1 MKKKLLITGL
11 TFALTAS
18 LTAAVAFADISEG
31 ESKTVVYE
39 YALLGDTYEVENGLV
54 SARKPDGA
62 TISASEKRVF
72 LDWAQGSYIFEYK
85 NKTVNLK
92 VYEAAPED
100 EITYSGEMP
109 AETVAGVGAA
119 FPAATV
125 KSGIV
130 RTDGAPEIGF
140 YEVSA
145 TFSHKGEDVYSV
157 KNAGEE
163 FYFTPAE
170 GGIYEFNYIYK
181 DVFGRTR
188 GKSFLTSA
196 REEKIVVYNGKTEF
210 SVGERLSLSS
220 AYGFYKGESFAVTGK
235 AVAPTGETKNFND
248 YLIFSEKGKYEI
260 TLSSEIAGEKVEK
273 TFTAEV
279 GANLSSFVT
288 NKSGF
293 SDSSEFTNHENVK
306 NAPEKGLY
314 LDCTAAESSFDYNGV
329 IDLKKL
335 GKAVPVISFTTNNAY
350 GGNISVVEVTLTDVY
365 DAKKAVTVRFTKN
378 SDMTAT
384 SLGYDN
390 TLVRASFGSVSTAF
404 NNYYPLKTDAV
415 AWDTTFYGFWRSEA
429 HVNPDKKYSPAQ
441 NLYTMNFSFDY
452 EKNEIYS
459 YGNFSRIG
467 RPDGNESGVKQ
478 WKIAELSSPSLPVAF
493 EGFTTGEVYLSFKVT
508 SGRGDIVIDTLG
520 GINYGSVSA
529 RDYATDTDVLIKN
542 FDGSIPAIVG
552 KNYTVPNAES
562 KFISNFT
569 RKMIFGGEETILTGD
584 CFVPEKEGSYTLV
597 YSGVN
602 PFGVVAEKRVMFEC
616 LKSAIPIEI
625 TYDDGEAARYG
636 EAYEIKNPTI
646 SGGHGKV
653 IYEIFANGESVSAFE
668 KIIVSGDETEIKVV
682 ARDELGNAAEKIFKI
697 ATEGD
702 AVSFTV
708 DFPRTA
714 IRGEGFVFP
723 QATVKYLATG
733 EILPY
738 EIFVSGVK
746 AEDGFVM
753 PNAKFVTV
761 EYRTEKGS
769 KEFVLNLKSAE
780 VRTGGDAFIF
790 EGEASTTDEGTRVK
804 VTKDSPVISLPYKL
818 SPNGLYFEFIVLTE
832 KLDFD
837 AVSFKITGEN
847 GVSVKLTVADI
858 QKDFAKLLVNGE
870 DAAVRIEKRKQTF
883 SSSASEGF
891 AGKDYY
897 AFSVL
902 YEDFYKA
909 TLSGSAI
916 QKYIEKDERGVKF
929 SGFNCGVY
937 ADIIL
942 ENVSESGAEIIITK
956 ISNQLFYSSSFDYG
970 DVVGPALFSKK
981 FRLGNAN
988 VGKNYELDVSELSAF
1003 DVITGKAF
1011 VTVTLTSPSG
1021 VKIYEN
1027 TATTTAPEIVLTE
1040 IGVYLLRITAKDGG
1054 NVVTNANYRFSVE
1067 DGSAPELIV
1076 SEELAKTAKIGDKIK
1091 LPAASCTD
1099 ETAAKVKVFVTRPDG
1114 KVDIIEGGA
1123 NFAATEY
1130 EIKRAGTYRIAYL
1143 AEDEYGNVSVKTFIV
1158 TAEEK

>member
-1 MKKKLLITGL
+1 MKKKLFITGL

-18 LTAAVAFADISEG
+18 FTAAVAFANIYEG
-31 ESKTVVYE
+31 ESKPVVYE
-39 YALLGDTYEVENGLV
+39 YALLGDTYETENGLV
-54 SARKPDGA
+54 SAKKPDGT
-62 TISASEKRVF
+62 TISAREKSIF

-109 AETVAGVGAA
+109 AETVAGVRAF

-145 TFSHKGEDVYSV
+145 TFSHKGEDVYTV

-170 GGIYEFNYIYK
+170 GGIYELNYIYK

-188 GKSFLTSA
+188 SKSFLTNA

-220 AYGFYKGESFAVTGK
+220 AYGFYKGENYAATGK
-235 AVAPTGETKNFND
+235 AVAPSGETKTFND
-248 YLIFSEKGKYEI
+248 YLIFSEKGKYQI
-260 TLSSEIAGEKVEK
+260 TLSSEIAGETAEN
-273 TFTAEV
+273 TFTAEI
-279 GANLSSFVT
+279 GASLSSFVT

-293 SDSSEFTNHENVK
+293 SDSSEFINHENVK

-365 DAKKAVTVRFTKN
+365 DAKKAVTVRFTRN
-378 SDMTAT
+378 SDVTAT

-415 AWDTTFYGFWRSEA
+415 AWDTTFYGFWRSAA
-429 HVNPDKKYSPAQ
+429 HVNPDKMYSPAQ
-441 NLYTMNFSFDY
+441 NLYTMSFSFDY
-452 EKNEIYS
+452 ETNEIYS

-493 EGFTTGEVYLSFKVT
+493 EGFTTGEVYLSFKVS

-552 KNYTVPNAES
+552 KNYPVPNAES
-562 KFISNFT
+562 KFISSFT
-569 RKMIFGGEETILTGD
+569 RKVIFGGEETVLTGD
-584 CFVPEKEGSYTLV
+584 YFVPEKEGKYTLV

-602 PFGVVAEKRVMFEC
+602 PFGVAAEKRVEFEC

-625 TYDDGEAARYG
+625 TYGEEAARYG
-636 EAYEIKNPTI
+636 EAYEIKTPVI

-653 IYEIFANGESVSAFE
+653 VYEIFANGESVSALE
-668 KIIVSGDETEIKVV
+668 KIIVSGEETEIKIV
-682 ARDELGNAAEKIFKI
+682 ASDELGNTAEKIFKI

-702 AVSFTV
+702 AVLFMV

-714 IRGEGFVFP
+714 IRGERFVFP

-733 EILPY
+733 EILSY
-738 EIFVSGVK
+738 EIFVNGVK

-753 PNAKFVTV
+753 PDTNSATV
-761 EYRTEKGS
+761 EYRTAKGS
-769 KEFVLNLKSAE
+769 KEFVLYLKSAE
-780 VRTGGDAFIF
+780 VKTGGDALIF

-818 SPNGLYFEFIVLTE
+818 SPNGLYFEFIVLAE

-837 AVSFKITGEN
+837 AVSFKITGGN

-883 SSSASEGF
+883 SSSASERF

-942 ENVSESGAEIIITK
+942 ENVSESGAEIVITK

-970 DVVGPALFSKK
+970 DIVGPALLSKK

-1003 DVITGKAF
+1003 DVITGKAS

-1021 VKIYEN
+1021 VKICEN

-1099 ETAAKVKVFVTRPDG
+1099 ETAAKVKVVVTRPDG

-1123 NFAATEY
+1123 NFEVTEY
-1130 EIKRAGTYRIAYL
+1130 EIKRAGTYRITYL
-1143 AEDEYGNVSVKTFIV
+1143 AEDEYGNVSVKNFIV

>member
-1 MKKKLLITGL
+1 MKKKLFITGL
-11 TFALTAS
+11 AFALTAS
-18 LTAAVAFADISEG
+18 FTAAVAFANISEG
-31 ESKTVVYE
+31 ESKPVVYE
-39 YALLGDTYEVENGLV
+39 YALLGDTYETENGLV
-54 SARKPDGA
+54 SAKKPDGT
-62 TISASEKRVF
+62 TISAREKSIF

-109 AETVAGVGAA
+109 AETVAGVRAF

-145 TFSHKGEDVYSV
+145 TFSHKGEDVYTV

-170 GGIYEFNYIYK
+170 GGIYELNYIYK

-188 GKSFLTSA
+188 SKSFLTNA

-220 AYGFYKGESFAVTGK
+220 AYGFYKGENYAATGK
-235 AVAPTGETKNFND
+235 AVAPSGETKTFND
-248 YLIFSEKGKYEI
+248 YLIFSEKGKYQI
-260 TLSSEIAGEKVEK
+260 TLSSEIAGETAEN
-273 TFTAEV
+273 TFTAEI
-279 GANLSSFVT
+279 GASLSSFVT

-293 SDSSEFTNHENVK
+293 SDSSEFINHENVK

-335 GKAVPVISFTTNNAY
+335 GKTVPVISFTTNNAY

-365 DAKKAVTVRFTKN
+365 DAKKAVTVRFTRN
-378 SDMTAT
+378 SDVTAT

-415 AWDTTFYGFWRSEA
+415 AWDTTFYGFWRSAA

-452 EKNEIYS
+452 ETNEIYS

-493 EGFTTGEVYLSFKVT
+493 EGFTTGEVYLSFKVS

-552 KNYTVPNAES
+552 KNYPVPNAES
-562 KFISNFT
+562 KFISSFT
-569 RKMIFGGEETILTGD
+569 RKVIFGGEETVLTGD
-584 CFVPEKEGSYTLV
+584 YFVPEKEGKYTLV

-602 PFGVVAEKRVMFEC
+602 PFGVAAEKRVEFEC

-625 TYDDGEAARYG
+625 TYGEEAARYG
-636 EAYEIKNPTI
+636 EAYEIKTPVI

-653 IYEIFANGESVSAFE
+653 VYEIFANGESVSALE
-668 KIIVSGDETEIKVV
+668 KIIVSGEETEIKIV
-682 ARDELGNAAEKIFKI
+682 ASDELGNTAEKIFKI

-702 AVSFTV
+702 AVLFMV

-714 IRGEGFVFP
+714 IRGERFVFP

-733 EILPY
+733 EILSY
-738 EIFVSGVK
+738 EIFVNGVK

-753 PNAKFVTV
+753 PDTNSATV
-761 EYRTEKGS
+761 EYRTAKGS
-769 KEFVLNLKSAE
+769 KEFVLYLKSAE
-780 VRTGGDAFIF
+780 VKTGGDALIF

-818 SPNGLYFEFIVLTE
+818 SPNGLYFEFIVLAE

-837 AVSFKITGEN
+837 AVSFKITGGN

-883 SSSASEGF
+883 SSSASERF

-942 ENVSESGAEIIITK
+942 ENVSESGAEIVITK

-970 DVVGPALFSKK
+970 DIVGPALLSKK

-1003 DVITGKAF
+1003 DVITGKAS

-1021 VKIYEN
+1021 VKICEN

-1099 ETAAKVKVFVTRPDG
+1099 ETAAKVKVVVTRPDG

-1123 NFAATEY
+1123 NFEVTEY
-1130 EIKRAGTYRIAYL
+1130 EIKRAGTYRITYL
-1143 AEDEYGNVSVKTFIV
+1143 AEDEYGNVSVKNFIV

>member
-1 MKKKLLITGL
+1 MKKKLFMAGL
-11 TFALTAS
+11 TLALTAS
-18 LTAAVAFADISEG
+18 LTAAVVFADISEE

-39 YALLGDTYEVENGLV
+39 YALLGDTYEAENGLI
-54 SARKPDGA
+54 SAKKPDGTA
-62 TISASEKRVF
+62 ISVSEKSVF

-109 AETVAGVGAA
+109 AETVAGVKAA

-145 TFSHKGEDVYSV
+145 VFSHKGEDVYTV

-170 GGIYEFNYIYK
+170 GGIYELNYIYK

-210 SVGERLSLSS
+210 SVGERLSLSA
-220 AYGFYKGESFAVTGK
+220 AYGYYKGESFAATGK
-235 AVAPTGETKNFND
+235 AVAPSGETKSFND

-273 TFTAEV
+273 SFTAEV
-279 GANLSSFVT
+279 GASLSSFVT

-293 SDSSEFTNHENVK
+293 SDSSEFINHANVK

-335 GKAVPVISFTTNNAY
+335 GKTVPVISFTTNNAY

-365 DAKKAVTVRFTKN
+365 DAKKAVTVRFAKN

-441 NLYTMNFSFDY
+441 ATYTMNFSFDY
-452 EKNEIYS
+452 ETNEIYS

-520 GINYGSVSA
+520 GINYGSVTA

-552 KNYTVPNAES
+552 KNYPVPNAES

-569 RKMIFGGEETILTGD
+569 RKVVFGGEETILTGD
-584 CFVPEKEGSYTLV
+584 YFVPEKEGRYTLV

-602 PFGVVAEKRVMFEC
+602 PFGVAIEKRVEFEC

-636 EAYEIKNPTI
+636 EAYEIKAPTI

-653 IYEIFANGESVSAFE
+653 VYEIFANGESVSALD
-668 KIIVSGDETEIKVV
+668 KIIVSGDETEIKIV
-682 ARDELGNAAEKIFKI
+682 ARDELGNTAEKIFKI

-714 IRGEGFVFP
+714 IRGESFEFP
-723 QATVKYLATG
+723 KATVKYLATG

-738 EIFVSGVK
+738 EIFVNGVK

-753 PNAKFVTV
+753 PDAKSVTV
-761 EYRTEKGS
+761 EYRTAKGN

-818 SPNGLYFEFIVLTE
+818 SPNGLYFEFIVLAE
-832 KLDFD
+832 KLDFG

-858 QKDFAKLLVNGE
+858 EKDSAKLLVNGE

-883 SSSASEGF
+883 SSSASEEF

-942 ENVSESGAEIIITK
+942 ENVSAGGAEIVITK

-970 DVVGPALFSKK
+970 DVVGPALFSKN

-988 VGKNYELDVSELSAF
+988 VGKNYKLDVSGLSAF
-1003 DVITGKAF
+1003 DVITGKAS

-1027 TATTTAPEIVLTE
+1027 TAAATAPETVLTE
-1040 IGVYLLRITAKDGG
+1040 IGVYLLKITAKDGG

-1067 DGSAPELIV
+1067 DGSAPEIIV
-1076 SEELAKTAKIGDKIK
+1076 SEELAKTAKVGDKIK

-1099 ETAAKVKVFVTRPDG
+1099 ETAATVRVFVTRPDG
-1114 KVDIIEGGA
+1114 KVEIIEGGA
-1123 NFAATEY
+1123 SFAATEY
-1130 EIKRAGTYRIAYL
+1130 EIKRAGTYRITYV
-1143 AEDEYGNVSVKTFIV
+1143 AEDEYGNVSAKIFIV

>member
-1 MKKKLLITGL
+1 MKKKLFITGL

-18 LTAAVAFADISEG
+18 LTAAVTFANISEG
-31 ESKTVVYE
+31 ESKPVVYE
-39 YALLGDTYEVENGLV
+39 YALLGDTYETENGLV
-54 SARKPDGA
+54 SAKKPDGT
-62 TISASEKRVF
+62 TISAREKSIF

-109 AETVAGVGAA
+109 AETVAGVRAF

-170 GGIYEFNYIYK
+170 GGIYELNYIYK

-188 GKSFLTSA
+188 SKSFLTNA

-220 AYGFYKGESFAVTGK
+220 AYGFYKGENYVATGK
-235 AVAPTGETKNFND
+235 AVAPSGETKTFND
-248 YLIFSEKGKYEI
+248 YLIFSEKGKYQI
-260 TLSSEIAGEKVEK
+260 TLSSEIAGETAEN

-279 GANLSSFVT
+279 GASLSSFVT

-293 SDSSEFTNHENVK
+293 SDPSEFINHENVK

-365 DAKKAVTVRFTKN
+365 DAKKAVTVRFTRN
-378 SDMTAT
+378 SDVTAT

-415 AWDTTFYGFWRSEA
+415 AWDTTFYGFWRSAA

-452 EKNEIYS
+452 ETNEIYS

-493 EGFTTGEVYLSFKVT
+493 EGFTTGEVYLSFKVS

-552 KNYTVPNAES
+552 KNYPVPNAES
-562 KFISNFT
+562 KFISSFT
-569 RKMIFGGEETILTGD
+569 RKVIFGGEETVLTGD
-584 CFVPEKEGSYTLV
+584 YFVPEKEGKYTLV

-602 PFGVVAEKRVMFEC
+602 PFGVAAEKRVEFEC

-625 TYDDGEAARYG
+625 IYDEEAARYG
-636 EAYEIKNPTI
+636 EAYEIKTPVI

-653 IYEIFANGESVSAFE
+653 VYEIFANGESVSALE
-668 KIIVSGDETEIKVV
+668 KIIVSGEETEIKIV
-682 ARDELGNAAEKIFKI
+682 ASDELGNTAEKIFKI

-702 AVSFTV
+702 AVLFMV

-714 IRGEGFVFP
+714 IRGERFVFP

-733 EILPY
+733 EILSY

-753 PNAKFVTV
+753 PDTNSATV

-780 VRTGGDAFIF
+780 VKTGGDALIF

-818 SPNGLYFEFIVLTE
+818 SPNGLYFEFIVLAD

-837 AVSFKITGEN
+837 AVSFKITGGN

-858 QKDFAKLLVNGE
+858 QKDYANFLVNGE

-942 ENVSESGAEIIITK
+942 ENVSESGAEIVITK

-970 DVVGPALFSKK
+970 DIVGPALFSKK

-1003 DVITGKAF
+1003 DVITGKAS

-1076 SEELAKTAKIGDKIK
+1076 SEELAKTAKVGDKIK
-1091 LPAASCTD
+1091 LPAASCMD
-1099 ETAAKVKVFVTRPDG
+1099 ETAAKVKVVVTRPDG

-1123 NFAATEY
+1123 NFEVTEY
-1130 EIKRAGTYRIAYL
+1130 EIKRAGTYRITYL
-1143 AEDEYGNVSVKTFIV
+1143 AEDEYGNVSVKNFIV

>member
-1 MKKKLLITGL
+1 MKKKLFITGL

-18 LTAAVAFADISEG
+18 FTAAVAFANISEG
-31 ESKTVVYE
+31 ESKPVVYE
-39 YALLGDTYEVENGLV
+39 YALLGDTYETENGLV
-54 SARKPDGA
+54 SAKKPDGT
-62 TISASEKRVF
+62 TISAREKSIF

-109 AETVAGVGAA
+109 AETVAGVRAF

-145 TFSHKGEDVYSV
+145 TLSHKGEDVYTV

-163 FYFTPAE
+163 FYFTPAK
-170 GGIYEFNYIYK
+170 GGIYELNYIYK

-188 GKSFLTSA
+188 SKSFLTNA

-220 AYGFYKGESFAVTGK
+220 AYGFYKGENYSATGK
-235 AVAPTGETKNFND
+235 AVAPSGETKTFND
-248 YLIFSEKGKYEI
+248 YLIFSEKGEYQI
-260 TLSSEIAGEKVEK
+260 TLSSEIAGETAEK

-279 GANLSSFVT
+279 GASLSSFVT

-293 SDSSEFTNHENVK
+293 SDSSEFINHENVK

-335 GKAVPVISFTTNNAY
+335 GKTVPVISFTTNNAY

-365 DAKKAVTVRFTKN
+365 DAKKAVTVRFTRN
-378 SDMTAT
+378 SDVTAT

-415 AWDTTFYGFWRSEA
+415 AWDTTFYGFWRSA
-429 HVNPDKKYSPAQ
+429 VHVNPDKKYSPAQ

-452 EKNEIYS
+452 ETNEIYS

-493 EGFTTGEVYLSFKVT
+493 EGFTTGEVYLSFKVS

-552 KNYTVPNAES
+552 KNYPVPNAES
-562 KFISNFT
+562 KFISSFT
-569 RKMIFGGEETILTGD
+569 RKVIFGGKETVLTGD
-584 CFVPEKEGSYTLV
+584 YFVPEKEGKYTLV

-602 PFGVVAEKRVMFEC
+602 PFGVAAEKRVEFEC

-625 TYDDGEAARYG
+625 TYDEEAARYG
-636 EAYEIKNPTI
+636 EAYEIKTPVI

-653 IYEIFANGESVSAFE
+653 VYEIFANGESVSALE
-668 KIIVSGDETEIKVV
+668 KIIVSGEETEIKIV
-682 ARDELGNAAEKIFKI
+682 ASDELGNTAEKIFKI

-702 AVSFTV
+702 AVLFMV

-733 EILPY
+733 EILSY
-738 EIFVSGVK
+738 EIFVNGVK

-753 PNAKFVTV
+753 PDTNSATV

-769 KEFVLNLKSAE
+769 KEFVLYLKSAE
-780 VRTGGDAFIF
+780 VKTGGDALIF

-818 SPNGLYFEFIVLTE
+818 SPNGLYFEFIVLAE
-832 KLDFD
+832 KLDFG

-883 SSSASEGF
+883 SSSASERF

-942 ENVSESGAEIIITK
+942 ENVSESGAEIVITK

-1003 DVITGKAF
+1003 DVITGKAS
-1011 VTVTLTSPSG
+1011 VTVTLTAPSG

-1076 SEELAKTAKIGDKIK
+1076 SEELAKTAKVRDKIK

-1099 ETAAKVKVFVTRPDG
+1099 ETAAKVKVVVTRPDG

-1123 NFAATEY
+1123 NFEVTEY
-1130 EIKRAGTYRIAYL
+1130 EIKRAGTYRITYL
-1143 AEDEYGNVSVKTFIV
+1143 AEDEYGNVSVKNFIV

>member
-1 MKKKLLITGL
+1 MKKKLFITGL

-18 LTAAVAFADISEG
+18 FTAAVAFANISEG
-31 ESKTVVYE
+31 ESKPVVYE
-39 YALLGDTYEVENGLV
+39 YALLGDTYETENGLV
-54 SARKPDGA
+54 SAKKPDGT
-62 TISASEKRVF
+62 TIAAREKSVF

-109 AETVAGVGAA
+109 AETVAGVRAF

-145 TFSHKGEDVYSV
+145 TFSHKGEDVYTV

-170 GGIYEFNYIYK
+170 GGIYELNYIYK

-188 GKSFLTSA
+188 SKSFLTNA

-220 AYGFYKGESFAVTGK
+220 AYGFYKGENYAATGK
-235 AVAPTGETKNFND
+235 AVAPSGETKTFND
-248 YLIFSEKGKYEI
+248 YLIFSEKGKYQI
-260 TLSSEIAGEKVEK
+260 TLSSEIAGETAEN
-273 TFTAEV
+273 TFTAEI
-279 GANLSSFVT
+279 GASLSSFVT

-293 SDSSEFTNHENVK
+293 SDSSEFINHENVK

-335 GKAVPVISFTTNNAY
+335 GKTVPVISFTTNNAY

-365 DAKKAVTVRFTKN
+365 DAKKAVTVRFTRN
-378 SDMTAT
+378 SDVTAT

-415 AWDTTFYGFWRSEA
+415 AWDTTFYGFWRSAA

-452 EKNEIYS
+452 ETNEIYS

-493 EGFTTGEVYLSFKVT
+493 EGFTTGEVYLSFKVS

-552 KNYTVPNAES
+552 KNYPVPNAES
-562 KFISNFT
+562 KFISSFT
-569 RKMIFGGEETILTGD
+569 RKVIFGGEETVLTGD
-584 CFVPEKEGSYTLV
+584 YFVPEKEGKYTLV

-602 PFGVVAEKRVMFEC
+602 PFGVAAEKRVEFEC

-625 TYDDGEAARYG
+625 TYDEEAARYG
-636 EAYEIKNPTI
+636 EAYEIKTPVI

-653 IYEIFANGESVSAFE
+653 VYEIFANGESVSALE
-668 KIIVSGDETEIKVV
+668 KTIVSGEETEIKIV
-682 ARDELGNAAEKIFKI
+682 ASDELGNTAEKIFKI

-702 AVSFTV
+702 AVLFMV

-738 EIFVSGVK
+738 EIFVNGVK

-753 PNAKFVTV
+753 PDTNSATV
-761 EYRTEKGS
+761 EYRTAKGC
-769 KEFVLNLKSAE
+769 KEFVLYLKSAE
-780 VRTGGDAFIF
+780 VKTGGDALIL

-804 VTKDSPVISLPYKL
+804 VTKNSPVISLPYKL
-818 SPNGLYFEFIVLTE
+818 SPNGLYFEFIVLAE
-832 KLDFD
+832 KLDFG
-837 AVSFKITGEN
+837 AVSFKIAGEN

-883 SSSASEGF
+883 SSSASERF

-942 ENVSESGAEIIITK
+942 ENVSESGAEIVITK

-1003 DVITGKAF
+1003 DVITGKAS
-1011 VTVTLTSPSG
+1011 VTVTLTAPSG

-1040 IGVYLLRITAKDGG
+1040 IGVYLLRITAKDSG

-1076 SEELAKTAKIGDKIK
+1076 SEELAKTAKVGDKIK

-1099 ETAAKVKVFVTRPDG
+1099 ETAAKVRVVITRPDG

-1123 NFAATEY
+1123 NFEVTEY
-1130 EIKRAGTYRIAYL
+1130 EIKRAGTYRITYL
-1143 AEDEYGNVSVKTFIV
+1143 AEDEYGNVSVKNFIV

>member
-18 LTAAVAFADISEG
+18 LTAAVAFADISEK

-39 YALLGDTYEVENGLV
+39 YALLGDTYEAENGLI
-54 SARKPDGA
+54 SAKKPDGTA
-62 TISASEKRVF
+62 ISASEKRVF

-109 AETVAGVGAA
+109 AETVAGVREA

-145 TFSHKGEDVYSV
+145 TFSHKGEDVYAV

-170 GGIYEFNYIYK
+170 GGIYELNYIYK

-188 GKSFLTSA
+188 SKSFLTNA
-196 REEKIVVYNGKTEF
+196 REEKIVVYNGKAEF

-220 AYGFYKGESFAVTGK
+220 AYGYYKGESFAVTGK
-235 AVAPTGETKNFND
+235 AVAPSGETKTFND

-260 TLSSEIAGEKVEK
+260 TLSSEIAGETAENN
-273 TFTAEV
+273 FTAEV
-279 GANLSSFVT
+279 GASLSSFVT

-293 SDSSEFTNHENVK
+293 SDPSEFTNHENVK

-314 LDCTAAESSFDYNGV
+314 LDCTAAEAGFDYNGV

-335 GKAVPVISFTTNNAY
+335 GKTVPVISFTTNNAY

-365 DAKKAVTVRFTKN
+365 DAKKAVTVRFTRN
-378 SDMTAT
+378 SDVTAT

-441 NLYTMNFSFDY
+441 NLYTMNFSFDT
-452 EKNEIYS
+452 ETNEIYS

-520 GINYGSVSA
+520 GINYGSVTA
-529 RDYATDTDVLIKN
+529 RDYATDTDVLINN

-552 KNYTVPNAES
+552 KNYPVPNAES

-569 RKMIFGGEETILTGD
+569 RKVIFGGEETVLTGD
-584 CFVPEKEGSYTLV
+584 YFVPEKEGRYTLV

-602 PFGVVAEKRVMFEC
+602 PFGVAAEKRVEFEC

-636 EAYEIKNPTI
+636 EAYEIKTPTV

-653 IYEIFANGESVSAFE
+653 VYEIFANGESVSAFE

-714 IRGEGFVFP
+714 IRGESFVFP
-723 QATVKYLATG
+723 KAVVKYLATG

-746 AEDGFVM
+746 ADDGFVM
-753 PNAKFVTV
+753 PNAKSVTV
-761 EYRTEKGS
+761 EYRTAKGS

-780 VRTGGDAFIF
+780 VKTGGDALIF

-804 VTKDSPVISLPYKL
+804 VTKNSPVISLPYKL
-818 SPNGLYFEFIVLTE
+818 SPNGLYFEFIVLEE
-832 KLDFD
+832 KLDFG
-837 AVSFKITGEN
+837 AVSFKIAGEN

-858 QKDFAKLLVNGE
+858 EKDYAKLLVNGE

-909 TLSGSAI
+909 TLSGNAI

-942 ENVSESGAEIIITK
+942 ENVSESDAEIVITK

-970 DVVGPALFSKK
+970 DVVGPALFSKN

-988 VGKNYELDVSELSAF
+988 VGRNYELDVSELSAF
-1003 DVITGKAF
+1003 DVITGKAS
-1011 VTVTLTSPSG
+1011 VTVALTSPSG

-1027 TATTTAPEIVLTE
+1027 TAAATAPKTVLTE

-1067 DGSAPELIV
+1067 DGSAPEIIV

-1099 ETAAKVKVFVTRPDG
+1099 ETAATVKVVVTRPDG

-1123 NFAATEY
+1123 SFAATEY
-1130 EIKRAGTYRIAYL
+1130 EIKRAGTYRITYL

>member
-1 MKKKLLITGL
+1 MKKKLFITGL

-18 LTAAVAFADISEG
+18 FTAAVAFANISEG
-31 ESKTVVYE
+31 ESKPVVYE
-39 YALLGDTYEVENGLV
+39 YALLGDTYETENGLV
-54 SARKPDGA
+54 SAKKPDG
-62 TISASEKRVF
+62 TTLSAREKSIF

-109 AETVAGVGAA
+109 AETVAGVRAF

-145 TFSHKGEDVYSV
+145 TFSHKGEDVYTV

-170 GGIYEFNYIYK
+170 GGIYELNYIYK

-188 GKSFLTSA
+188 SKSFLTNA

-220 AYGFYKGESFAVTGK
+220 AYGFYKGENYAATGK
-235 AVAPTGETKNFND
+235 AVAPSGETKTFND
-248 YLIFSEKGKYEI
+248 YLIFSEKGKYQI
-260 TLSSEIAGEKVEK
+260 TLSSEIAGETAEN
-273 TFTAEV
+273 TFTAEI
-279 GANLSSFVT
+279 GASLSSFVT

-293 SDSSEFTNHENVK
+293 SDSSEFINHENVK

-335 GKAVPVISFTTNNAY
+335 GKTVPVISFTTNNAY

-365 DAKKAVTVRFTKN
+365 DAKKAVTVRFTRN
-378 SDMTAT
+378 SDVTAT

-415 AWDTTFYGFWRSEA
+415 AWDTTFYGFWRSAA

-452 EKNEIYS
+452 ETNEIYS

-493 EGFTTGEVYLSFKVT
+493 EGFTTGEVYLSFKVS

-542 FDGSIPAIVG
+542 FDGGIPAIVG
-552 KNYTVPNAES
+552 KNYPVPNAES
-562 KFISNFT
+562 KFISSFT
-569 RKMIFGGEETILTGD
+569 RKVIFGGEETVLTGD
-584 CFVPEKEGSYTLV
+584 YFVPEKEGKYTLV

-602 PFGVVAEKRVMFEC
+602 PFGVAAEKRVEFEC

-625 TYDDGEAARYG
+625 TYDEEAARYG
-636 EAYEIKNPTI
+636 EAYEIKTPVI

-653 IYEIFANGESVSAFE
+653 VYKIFANGESVSALE
-668 KIIVSGDETEIKVV
+668 KIIVSGEETEIKIV
-682 ARDELGNAAEKIFKI
+682 ASDELGNTAEKIFKI

-702 AVSFTV
+702 AVLFTV

-714 IRGEGFVFP
+714 IRGERFVFP

-733 EILPY
+733 EILSY

-753 PNAKFVTV
+753 PDTNSATV
-761 EYRTEKGS
+761 EYRTAKGS
-769 KEFVLNLKSAE
+769 KEFVLYLKSAE
-780 VRTGGDAFIF
+780 VKTGGDALIF

-804 VTKDSPVISLPYKL
+804 VTKNSPVISLPYKL
-818 SPNGLYFEFIVLTE
+818 SPNGLYFEFIVLVE
-832 KLDFD
+832 KLDFG

-858 QKDFAKLLVNGE
+858 QKDYANFLVNGE

-902 YEDFYKA
+902 YEDYYRA

-916 QKYIEKDERGVKF
+916 QKTIEKDERGVKF
-929 SGFNCGVY
+929 TGFNCGVY

-942 ENVSESGAEIIITK
+942 ENVSEGGAEIVITK

-970 DVVGPALFSKK
+970 DVVGPALFSKN

-1003 DVITGKAF
+1003 DVITGKAS
-1011 VTVTLTSPSG
+1011 VTVTLTAPSG

-1040 IGVYLLRITAKDGG
+1040 IGVYLLRITAKDSG
-1054 NVVTNANYRFSVE
+1054 NVVTNANCRFSVE

-1076 SEELAKTAKIGDKIK
+1076 SEELVKTAKVGDKIK

-1099 ETAAKVKVFVTRPDG
+1099 ETAATVRVFVTRPDG

-1123 NFAATEY
+1123 NSEVTEY
-1130 EIKRAGTYRIAYL
+1130 EIKRAGTYRITYV

>member
-1 MKKKLLITGL
+1 MKKKLFITGL

-18 LTAAVAFADISEG
+18 LTAAVAFANISEG
-31 ESKTVVYE
+31 ESKPVVYE
-39 YALLGDTYEVENGLV
+39 YALLGDTYETENGLV
-54 SARKPDGA
+54 SAKKPDGT
-62 TISASEKRVF
+62 TISAREKSIF

-92 VYEAAPED
+92 VYEAAPEN

-109 AETVAGVGAA
+109 AETVAGVRAF

-145 TFSHKGEDVYSV
+145 VFSHKGEEVYSV

-170 GGIYEFNYIYK
+170 GGIYELNYIYK

-188 GKSFLTSA
+188 SKSFLTNA
-196 REEKIVVYNGKTEF
+196 RDEKIVVYNGKTEF

-220 AYGFYKGESFAVTGK
+220 AYGYYKGENYVATGK
-235 AVAPTGETKNFND
+235 AVAPSGESKTFND
-248 YLIFSEKGKYEI
+248 YLIFSEKGKYQI
-260 TLSSEIAGEKVEK
+260 TLSSEIAGETAENN
-273 TFTAEV
+273 FTAEV
-279 GANLSSFVT
+279 GASLSSFVT

-293 SDSSEFTNHENVK
+293 SDPSEFINHENVR

-314 LDCTAAESSFDYNGV
+314 LDCTATEASFDYNGV

-335 GKAVPVISFTTNNAY
+335 GKTVPVISFTTNNAY

-365 DAKKAVTVRFTKN
+365 DAKKAVTVRFTRN
-378 SDMTAT
+378 SDVTAT

-404 NNYYPLKTDAV
+404 NNYYLLKTDAV
-415 AWDTTFYGFWRSEA
+415 AWDTTFYGFWRSAA

-452 EKNEIYS
+452 ETNEIYS

-493 EGFTTGEVYLSFKVT
+493 EGFTTGEVYLSFKVS

-552 KNYTVPNAES
+552 KNYPVPNAES
-562 KFISNFT
+562 KFISSFT
-569 RKMIFGGEETILTGD
+569 RKVIFGGEETVLTGD
-584 CFVPEKEGSYTLV
+584 YFVPEKEGKYTLV

-602 PFGVVAEKRVMFEC
+602 PFGVAAEKRMEFEC

-625 TYDDGEAARYG
+625 TYDEEAARYG
-636 EAYEIKNPTI
+636 EAYEIKTPVI

-653 IYEIFANGESVSAFE
+653 VYEIFANGESVSALE
-668 KIIVSGDETEIKVV
+668 KIIVSGEETEIKIV
-682 ARDELGNAAEKIFKI
+682 ASDELGNTAEKIFKI

-702 AVSFTV
+702 AVLFMV

-714 IRGEGFVFP
+714 IRGERFVFP

-746 AEDGFVM
+746 AEDGFIM
-753 PNAKFVTV
+753 PDTNSATV
-761 EYRTEKGS
+761 EYRTAKGS

-780 VRTGGDAFIF
+780 VRTGGDALIF

-804 VTKDSPVISLPYKL
+804 VTKNSPVISLPYKL
-818 SPNGLYFEFIVLTE
+818 SPNGLYFEFIVLAE

-837 AVSFKITGEN
+837 AVSFKITGGN

-858 QKDFAKLLVNGE
+858 QKDYANFLVNGE

-897 AFSVL
+897 AFSFL
-902 YEDFYKA
+902 YDDYYRA

-916 QKYIEKDERGVKF
+916 QKTIEKDERGVKF
-929 SGFNCGVY
+929 TGFNCGVY
-937 ADIIL
+937 ADIIF
-942 ENVSESGAEIIITK
+942 EGVSEGGAEIVITK

-970 DVVGPALFSKK
+970 DVVGPALFSRK

-1003 DVITGKAF
+1003 DVITGKAS
-1011 VTVTLTSPSG
+1011 VTVTLASPSG

-1027 TATTTAPEIVLTE
+1027 TVAAATSKTVLTE

-1076 SEELAKTAKIGDKIK
+1076 SEELVKTAKVGDKIK

-1099 ETAAKVKVFVTRPDG
+1099 ETAATVRVFVTRPDG
-1114 KVDIIEGGA
+1114 KVEIIEGGA
-1123 NFAATEY
+1123 SFAATEY
-1130 EIKRAGTYRIAYL
+1130 EIKRAGTYRITYV

>member
-1 MKKKLLITGL
+1 MKKKLFITGL

-18 LTAAVAFADISEG
+18 LTAAIAFADISEE

-39 YALLGDTYEVENGLV
+39 YALLGDTYETENGLV
-54 SARKPDGA
+54 SAKKPDGT
-62 TISASEKRVF
+62 TISAREKSVF

-109 AETVAGVGAA
+109 AETVAGVRAF

-145 TFSHKGEDVYSV
+145 TFSHKGEDVYTV

-170 GGIYEFNYIYK
+170 GGIYELNYIYK

-188 GKSFLTSA
+188 SKSFLTNA
-196 REEKIVVYNGKTEF
+196 REEKIVVYNGKAEF

-220 AYGFYKGESFAVTGK
+220 AYGFYKGENYVATGK
-235 AVAPTGETKNFND
+235 AVAPSGETKAFND
-248 YLIFSEKGKYEI
+248 YLIFSEKGKYQI
-260 TLSSEIAGEKVEK
+260 TLSSEIAGETAEN

-279 GANLSSFVT
+279 GASLSSFVT

-293 SDSSEFTNHENVK
+293 SDPSEFINHENVR

-335 GKAVPVISFTTNNAY
+335 GKTVPVISFTTNNAY

-365 DAKKAVTVRFTKN
+365 DAKKAVTVRFTRN
-378 SDMTAT
+378 SDVTAT

-415 AWDTTFYGFWRSEA
+415 AWDTTFYGFWRSAA

-452 EKNEIYS
+452 ETNEIYS

-493 EGFTTGEVYLSFKVT
+493 EGFTTGEVYLSFKVS

-552 KNYTVPNAES
+552 KNYPVPNAES

-569 RKMIFGGEETILTGD
+569 RKVIFGGEETVLTGD
-584 CFVPEKEGSYTLV
+584 YFVPEKEGKYTLV

-602 PFGVVAEKRVMFEC
+602 PFGVAAEKRVEFEC

-625 TYDDGEAARYG
+625 TYDEEAARYG
-636 EAYEIKNPTI
+636 EAYEIKTPVI

-653 IYEIFANGESVSAFE
+653 VYEIFANGESVSAFE
-668 KIIVSGDETEIKVV
+668 KIIVSGEETEIKVV
-682 ARDELGNAAEKIFKI
+682 ARDELGNTAEKIFKI

-702 AVSFTV
+702 AVLFTV

-714 IRGEGFVFP
+714 IRGERFVFP

-753 PNAKFVTV
+753 PDTNSATV
-761 EYRTEKGS
+761 EYRTAKGS
-769 KEFVLNLKSAE
+769 KEFVLYLKSAE
-780 VRTGGDAFIF
+780 VKTGGDALIF

-804 VTKDSPVISLPYKL
+804 VTKNSPVISLPYKL
-818 SPNGLYFEFIVLTE
+818 SPNGLYFEFIVLAD
-832 KLDFD
+832 KLDFG
-837 AVSFKITGEN
+837 AVSFKIAGEN

-858 QKDFAKLLVNGE
+858 QKDSAKLLVNGE

-897 AFSVL
+897 AFSFL
-902 YEDFYKA
+902 YDDYYRA

-916 QKYIEKDERGVKF
+916 QKTIEKDERGVKF
-929 SGFNCGVY
+929 TGFGCGVY

-942 ENVSESGAEIIITK
+942 ENVSEGGAEIVITK

-970 DVVGPALFSKK
+970 DVVGPALFSKN

-1003 DVITGKAF
+1003 DVITGKAS

-1021 VKIYEN
+1021 VKVYEN
-1027 TATTTAPEIVLTE
+1027 TATTTAPETVLTE
-1040 IGVYLLRITAKDGG
+1040 IGVYLLRITAKDSG

-1099 ETAAKVKVFVTRPDG
+1099 ETAAKVKVVVTRPDG

-1123 NFAATEY
+1123 NFEVTEY
-1130 EIKRAGTYRIAYL
+1130 EIKRAGTYRITYL
-1143 AEDEYGNVSVKTFIV
+1143 AEDEYGNVSVKNFIV

>member
-1 MKKKLLITGL
+1 MKKKLFITGL

-18 LTAAVAFADISEG
+18 LTAAVAFADISEE

-39 YALLGDTYEVENGLV
+39 YALLGDTYETENGLV
-54 SARKPDGA
+54 SAKKPDGTA
-62 TISASEKRVF
+62 ISVSEKSIF

-109 AETVAGVGAA
+109 AETVAGVKAA
-119 FPAATV
+119 FPTATV

-145 TFSHKGEDVYSV
+145 VFSHKGEDVYSV

-170 GGIYEFNYIYK
+170 GGIYELNYIYK

-188 GKSFLTSA
+188 SKSFLTNA

-220 AYGFYKGESFAVTGK
+220 AYGFYKGENYVATGK
-235 AVAPTGETKNFND
+235 AVAPSGETKTFND
-248 YLIFSEKGKYEI
+248 YLIFSEKGKYQI
-260 TLSSEIAGEKVEK
+260 TLSSEIAAETAEN

-279 GANLSSFVT
+279 GASLSSFVT

-293 SDSSEFTNHENVK
+293 SDPSEFINHENVK
-306 NAPEKGLY
+306 NASEKGLY

-335 GKAVPVISFTTNNAY
+335 GKTVPVISFTTNNAY
-350 GGNISVVEVTLTDVY
+350 GGNISVVEVTLTDIY
-365 DAKKAVTVRFTKN
+365 DAKKAVTVRFTRN
-378 SDMTAT
+378 SDVTAT

-415 AWDTTFYGFWRSEA
+415 AWDTTFYGFWRSAA

-452 EKNEIYS
+452 ETNEIYS

-493 EGFTTGEVYLSFKVT
+493 EGFTTGEVYLSFKVS

-552 KNYTVPNAES
+552 KNYPVPNAES
-562 KFISNFT
+562 KFISSFT
-569 RKMIFGGEETILTGD
+569 RKVIFGGEETVLTGD
-584 CFVPEKEGSYTLV
+584 YFVPEKEGKYTLV

-602 PFGVVAEKRVMFEC
+602 PFGVAAEKRVEFEC

-625 TYDDGEAARYG
+625 TYDEEAARYG
-636 EAYEIKNPTI
+636 EAYEIKTPNI
-646 SGGHGKV
+646 IGGHGKV
-653 IYEIFANGESVSAFE
+653 VYEIFANGESVSALE
-668 KIIVSGDETEIKVV
+668 KIIVSGEETEIKIV

-702 AVSFTV
+702 AVLFTV

-714 IRGEGFVFP
+714 IRGESFIFP

-753 PNAKFVTV
+753 PNAKSVTV
-761 EYRTEKGS
+761 EYRTAKGS
-769 KEFVLNLKSAE
+769 KEFVLYLKSAE
-780 VRTGGDAFIF
+780 VKTGGDALIF

-804 VTKDSPVISLPYKL
+804 VTKNSPVISLPYKL
-818 SPNGLYFEFIVLTE
+818 SPNGLYFEFIVLAD
-832 KLDFD
+832 KLDFG
-837 AVSFKITGEN
+837 AVSFKIAGEN

-858 QKDFAKLLVNGE
+858 QKDYANFLVNGE

-902 YEDFYKA
+902 YEDYYRA

-916 QKYIEKDERGVKF
+916 QKTIEKDERGVKF
-929 SGFNCGVY
+929 TGFNCGVY

-942 ENVSESGAEIIITK
+942 ENVSEGGAEIVITK

-970 DVVGPALFSKK
+970 DVVGPALFSKN

-1003 DVITGKAF
+1003 DVITGKAS

-1027 TATTTAPEIVLTE
+1027 TEAATVPKTVLTE

-1076 SEELAKTAKIGDKIK
+1076 SEELVKTAKVGDKIK

-1099 ETAAKVKVFVTRPDG
+1099 ETAATVRVFVTRPDG
-1114 KVDIIEGGA
+1114 KVEIIEGDA
-1123 NFAATEY
+1123 SFSATEY
-1130 EIKRAGTYRIAYL
+1130 EIKRAGTYRITYL

>member
-1 MKKKLLITGL
+1 MKKKLFITGL

-18 LTAAVAFADISEG
+18 LTAAVAFANIYEG
-31 ESKTVVYE
+31 ESKPVVYE
-39 YALLGDTYEVENGLV
+39 YALLGDTYETENGLV
-54 SARKPDGA
+54 SAKKPDGT
-62 TISASEKRVF
+62 TISAREKSIF

-109 AETVAGVGAA
+109 AETVAGVRAF

-145 TFSHKGEDVYSV
+145 TFSHKGEDAYTV

-170 GGIYEFNYIYK
+170 GGIYELNYIYK

-188 GKSFLTSA
+188 SKSFLTNA

-220 AYGFYKGESFAVTGK
+220 AYGFYKGENYAATGK
-235 AVAPTGETKNFND
+235 AVAPSGETKTFND
-248 YLIFSEKGKYEI
+248 YLIFSEKGKYQI
-260 TLSSEIAGEKVEK
+260 TLSSEIAGETAEN
-273 TFTAEV
+273 TFTAEI
-279 GANLSSFVT
+279 GASLSSFVT

-293 SDSSEFTNHENVK
+293 SDSSEFINHENVK

-365 DAKKAVTVRFTKN
+365 DAKKAVTVRFTRN
-378 SDMTAT
+378 SDVTAT

-390 TLVRASFGSVSTAF
+390 TLVRTSFGSVSTAF

-415 AWDTTFYGFWRSEA
+415 AWDTTFYGFWRSAA

-441 NLYTMNFSFDY
+441 NLYTMSFSFDY
-452 EKNEIYS
+452 ETNEIYS

-493 EGFTTGEVYLSFKVT
+493 EGFTTGEVYLSFKVS

-552 KNYTVPNAES
+552 KNYPVPNAES
-562 KFISNFT
+562 KFISSFT
-569 RKMIFGGEETILTGD
+569 RKVIFGGEETVLTGD
-584 CFVPEKEGSYTLV
+584 YFVPEKEGKYTLV

-602 PFGVVAEKRVMFEC
+602 PFGVAAEKRVEFEC

-625 TYDDGEAARYG
+625 TYGEEAARYG
-636 EAYEIKNPTI
+636 EAYEIKTPVI

-653 IYEIFANGESVSAFE
+653 VYEIFANGESVSALE
-668 KIIVSGDETEIKVV
+668 KIIVSGEETEIKIV
-682 ARDELGNAAEKIFKI
+682 ASDELGNTAEKIFKI

-702 AVSFTV
+702 AVLFMV

-714 IRGEGFVFP
+714 IRGERFVFP

-733 EILPY
+733 EILSY
-738 EIFVSGVK
+738 EIFVNGVK

-753 PNAKFVTV
+753 PDTNSATV
-761 EYRTEKGS
+761 EYRTAKGS
-769 KEFVLNLKSAE
+769 KEFVLYLKSAE
-780 VRTGGDAFIF
+780 VKTGGDALIF

-818 SPNGLYFEFIVLTE
+818 SPNGLYFEFIVLAE

-837 AVSFKITGEN
+837 AVSFKITGGN

-883 SSSASEGF
+883 SSSASERF

-942 ENVSESGAEIIITK
+942 ENVSESGAEIVITK

-970 DVVGPALFSKK
+970 DIVGPALLSKK

-1003 DVITGKAF
+1003 DVITGKAS

-1021 VKIYEN
+1021 VKICEN

-1099 ETAAKVKVFVTRPDG
+1099 ETAAKVKVVVTRPDG

-1123 NFAATEY
+1123 NFEVTEY
-1130 EIKRAGTYRIAYL
+1130 EIKRAGTYRITYL
-1143 AEDEYGNVSVKTFIV
+1143 AEDEYGNVSVKNFIV

>member
-1 MKKKLLITGL
+1 MKKKLFITGL

-18 LTAAVAFADISEG
+18 LTAAVAFADISEE

-39 YALLGDTYEVENGLV
+39 YALLGDTYETENGLV
-54 SARKPDGA
+54 SAKKPDGTA
-62 TISASEKRVF
+62 ISVSEKSVF
-72 LDWAQGSYIFEYK
+72 LDWAQGSYVFEYK

-109 AETVAGVGAA
+109 AETVAGVKAA

-170 GGIYEFNYIYK
+170 GGIYELNYIYK

-188 GKSFLTSA
+188 SKSFLTSA
-196 REEKIVVYNGKTEF
+196 RDEKIVVYNGKAEF

-220 AYGFYKGESFAVTGK
+220 AYGYYKGESFAVTGK
-235 AVAPTGETKNFND
+235 SVAPSGETKTFND
-248 YLIFSEKGKYEI
+248 YLIFSEKGKYQI
-260 TLSSEIAGEKVEK
+260 TLSSEIAGETAENN
-273 TFTAEV
+273 FTAEV
-279 GANLSSFVT
+279 GASLSSFVA

-293 SDSSEFTNHENVK
+293 SDSSEFTNHANVK

-314 LDCTAAESSFDYNGV
+314 LDCTAAEAGFDYNGV

-335 GKAVPVISFTTNNAY
+335 GKTVPVISFTTNNAY

-378 SDMTAT
+378 SDVTAT

-415 AWDTTFYGFWRSEA
+415 AWDTTFYGFWRSAA

-452 EKNEIYS
+452 ETNEIYS

-520 GINYGSVSA
+520 GINYGSVTA
-529 RDYATDTDVLIKN
+529 RDYAADTDVLINN

-552 KNYTVPNAES
+552 KNYPVPNAES

-569 RKMIFGGEETILTGD
+569 RKVVFGGEETILTGD
-584 CFVPEKEGSYTLV
+584 YFVPEKEGRYTLV

-602 PFGVVAEKRVMFEC
+602 PFGVAIEKRVEFEC

-636 EAYEIKNPTI
+636 EAYEIKAPTI

-653 IYEIFANGESVSAFE
+653 VYEIFANGESVSAFD
-668 KIIVSGDETEIKVV
+668 KIIVSGEETEIKIV
-682 ARDELGNAAEKIFKI
+682 ARDELGNAAEKVFKI

-714 IRGEGFVFP
+714 IRGESFVFP
-723 QATVKYLATG
+723 KATVKYLATG

-753 PNAKFVTV
+753 PNAKSVTV
-761 EYRTEKGS
+761 EYRTAKGS

-780 VRTGGDAFIF
+780 VRTGGDALIF

-818 SPNGLYFEFIVLTE
+818 SPNGLYFEFIVLEE
-832 KLDFD
+832 KLDFG
-837 AVSFKITGEN
+837 AVSFKIAGEN

-858 QKDFAKLLVNGE
+858 EKDYAKLLVNGE

-909 TLSGSAI
+909 TLSGNAI
-916 QKYIEKDERGVKF
+916 RKYIEKDERGVKF

-942 ENVSESGAEIIITK
+942 ENVSESGAEIVITK

-970 DVVGPALFSKK
+970 DVVGPALFSKN

-988 VGKNYELDVSELSAF
+988 VGRNYELDVSELSAF
-1003 DVITGKAF
+1003 DVITGKAS

-1027 TATTTAPEIVLTE
+1027 TEAATVPKTVLTE

-1054 NVVTNANYRFSVE
+1054 NVVINANYRFSVE
-1067 DGSAPELIV
+1067 DGSAPEIIV
-1076 SEELAKTAKIGDKIK
+1076 SEELAKTAKVGDKIK

-1099 ETAAKVKVFVTRPDG
+1099 ETAATVKVVVTRPDG

-1123 NFAATEY
+1123 SFAATEY
-1130 EIKRAGTYRIAYL
+1130 EIKRAGTYRITYL